1 MQAYKT
7 ELPEVLIIVPSVF
20 EDKRGFFLESYNKK
34 EFDKLLG
41 KEVTFVQDNHSK
53 SAKGVMRGLHY
64 QKRSP
69 QAKLVRVVSGAIF
82 DVVVDIRK
90 SSPNFGKWVGI
101 KLTHKNKKQIW
112 VPENFAHGFYVLEEN
127 TEVVYKTTDFYNS
140 EEERSI
146 KWDDKDISIRWPIDT
161 TPSLSSKD
169 KEGTSLKKAEL
180 PD

>member
-64 QKRSP
+64 QKRNP

>member
-64 QKRSP
+64 QRRSP

>member
-1 MQAYKT
+1 MQVYKT
-7 ELPEVLIIVPSVF
+7 ELPEVLVIVPRVF

-53 SAKGVMRGLHY
+53 SEKGVMRGLHY
-64 QKRSP
+64 QRQSP

-146 KWDDKDISIRWPIDT
+146 KWDDKDISIRWPFDT
-161 TPSLSSKD
+161 IPSLSSKD

>member
-64 QKRSP
+64 QRRSP

-146 KWDDKDISIRWPIDT
+146 KWDDKDISIRWPLDT